1 MSQSTNVLLGL
12 GLMIFAVGA
21 VAGLTQNTKN
31 KKENYIVTT
40 NTNTGFVSFPGF
52 PATLDPRS
60 NPAVNAGIV
69 RKADNRL
76 ALQPAPQDS
85 ANYSVDNF
93 IDLGGCA
100 KLKELPPYPR
110 GGYDNN
116 DLLAVR
122 KAFAEST
129 SQEARTEMKQA
140 DAKLARFASY
150 QASSSA
156 ENMLPDVPITVEID
170 PTKDYIYQRSLN
182 MQIRSM
188 PRGTQDHFRGDVQIV
203 NPQGNSTVNAVF
215 NEGQG
220 SQGTFG
226 VNFASRYG
234 NTTANLTQGYFS
246 NYNDIQQSHERN
258 ATLLQTRAQYN
269 RDQAITSEVASV
281 NRFGDYLNTTQIQD
295 IESILGSN

>member
-12 GLMIFAVGA
+12 GLMIFAVGT
-21 VAGLTQNTKN
+21 VVGLNQYTQQ

-40 NTNTGFVSFPGF
+40 DTRNGIVSFPKF
-52 PATLDPRS
+52 PSALDPRS
-60 NPAVNAGIV
+60 APAVNSGIV
-69 RKADNRL
+69 RNASNNL
-76 ALQPAPQDS
+76 GFQAAPQDS
-85 ANYSVDNF
+85 ANYSVTDM

-100 KLKELPPYPR
+100 KLKDLPPYPR

-122 KAFAEST
+122 QAFAQAT
-129 SQEARTEMKQA
+129 SKEARDEIKEA
-140 DAKLARFASY
+140 NAKLARFATY

-156 ENMLPDVPITVEID
+156 ENMLPDVPITVAID
-170 PTKDYIYQRSLN
+170 PTQDYIYQRSLN

-203 NPQGNSTVNAVF
+203 NPAGNSTVHAAF

-220 SQGTFG
+220 SQGTNG
-226 VNFASRYG
+226 VNFASRFG

-258 ATLLQTRAQYN
+258 ATLMQNRAQFT
-269 RDQAITSEVASV
+269 RDQALTSEVA
-281 NRFGDYLNTTQIQD
+281 NINPYGDFLRATT
-295 IESILGSN
+295 IEQILG

>member
-12 GLMIFAVGA
+12 GLTIFAVGA
-21 VAGLTQNTKN
+21 VVGLTQNTQN

-40 NTNTGFVSFPGF
+40 DTRDGVVSFPKF
-52 PATLDPRS
+52 IAKVDPRS
-60 NPAVNAGIV
+60 ASSVNSGIV
-69 RKADNRL
+69 RNADNRL
-76 ALQPAPQDS
+76 GFQAAPQDS

-116 DLLAVR
+116 DLLSVR

-129 SQEARTEMKQA
+129 SKEARDEMKDA
-140 DAKLARFASY
+140 NAKLARFATY

-188 PRGTQDHFRGDVQIV
+188 PRGAQDHFRGDVQIV
-203 NPQGNSTVNAVF
+203 NPQGSSTVAAQF
-215 NEGQG
+215 NSGQG
-220 SQGTFG
+220 SQGTNG

-258 ATLLQTRAQYN
+258 ATLLQTRAQFT
-269 RDQAITSEVASV
+269 RDQALTSDVSNVSAY
-281 NRFGDYLNTTQIQD
+281 GDYLSANT
-295 IESILGSN
+295 IEDILG